1 MSAYE
6 DPRGNGGP
14 RGDANSSQNV
24 APHSTEWTPDWPDQ
38 IDEPDLDIDEHIG
51 PDIAAEPDHVATGE
65 ERVVAVRRLP
75 AQFWETR
82 PLFKHIRQAA
92 WATQTHPDAVLAA
105 VLCRTAGM
113 IPHGVK
119 FDSGRGPWGSCNL
132 FACLLAGTGIGKSAA
147 ARTAEQLIDPPSHL
161 QDGPIGAGDMFKDG
175 VGIGS
180 GEGLAEI
187 YMGWEKVET
196 GKLNAKT
203 GLPIMVKVRR
213 QVRNNAFFYVDEG
226 ETINKLMKERMGAT
240 LGPALRTA
248 WTGDTLGQA
257 NARDETT
264 RMVKGGT
271 YSMGIL
277 IGFQPDVAID
287 MLTDVGPGTPQRFLW
302 FGAQDTEMPEDVTPW
317 PGKWRLP
324 VISEKVVIEFPAEI
338 RDALHRHTYDKHHGT
353 VVVDPLDS
361 HEPLMRSKLA
371 ALLCLLDA
379 RTNVTREDWSL
390 AGMIWATSCSIRDGL
405 IQYRAR
411 KLADQAEQKM
421 KAKVDETRAV
431 ALTQAEVS
439 SDIDRVARKIAK
451 RVHAE
456 REVVRY
462 LYRKGIGRDKP
473 MFDSALAHAH
483 AMGWVN
489 VDDDKRLLTPGDSC
503 PA

>member
-1 MSAYE
+1 MTPPDEYPDNWE
-6 DPRGNGGP
+6 DHI
-14 RGDANSSQNV
+14 GD
-24 APHSTEWTPDWPDQ
+24 PGDPDDA
-38 IDEPDLDIDEHIG
+38 DDLDIDDHVG
-51 PDIAAEPDHVATGE
+51 PDIAAQPEHAATGE
-65 ERVVAVRRLP
+65 ERVVAIRRLP
-75 AQFWETR
+75 AQFWDTR
-82 PLFKHIRQAA
+82 ALFKHIREAA

-105 VLCRTAGM
+105 VLCRAAGM

-147 ARTAEQLIDPPSHL
+147 ARTAEQLIDPPAYL
-161 QDGPIGAGDMFKDG
+161 VDYPITSNTVGVVEPFKDG

-196 GKLNAKT
+196 GKLNPKT
-203 GLPIMVKVRR
+203 GLPITIKVRR
-213 QVRNNAFFYVDEG
+213 QVRHNAYFYVDEG
-226 ETINKLMKERMGAT
+226 ETINKLMKERLGAT

-302 FGAQDTEMPEDVTPW
+302 FGAQDTEMPDDTTPW
-317 PGKWRLP
+317 PGKWHLP
-324 VISEKVVIEFPAEI
+324 VTKEKVVIEFPAEI

-371 ALLCLLDA
+371 ALLCIIDG
-379 RTNVTREDWSL
+379 RQTVTREDWSL

-405 IQYRAR
+405 LDFRAR
-411 KLADQAEQKM
+411 KLAQQAEQKL

-431 ALTQAEVS
+431 AITQAEVS
-439 SDIDRVARKIAK
+439 ADIDRVARKIAK
-451 RVHAE
+451 KVHAE
-456 REVVRY
+456 SEVIRY
-462 LYRKGIGRDKP
+462 LYRKQIGRDKP
-473 MFDSALAHAH
+473 LFDSALSHAH
-483 AMGWVN
+483 AMAWVYI
-489 VDDDKRLLTPGDSC
+489 DDENRVLTPGNSC